1 MTYFVRTFASRPV
14 FRLIVSHCGSRRV
27 ACTSRFSSQRS
38 SQRLEWNLTLEVR
51 VSLSPRA
58 AIGPPRR
65 RYGPSRTLER
75 SGRTQHG
82 NGSEAPLARI
92 VTECACGHGS
102 NRVIELAYNVN
113 QANTGDWRG
122 GGRDADPLLAIER
135 RLRDRTGVMAERAA
149 TKSRKGGTTAAG
161 SSWIPEDKRLSKVFF
176 KTEICVTYVPSR
188 QTRAPVAVRRRAN
201 GAPECV

>member
-65 RYGPSRTLER
+65 RCGPSRTLER

-102 NRVIELAYNVN
+102 NRVIELAYNLN

-122 GGRDADPLLAIER
+122 GGRDADPLSCYRKASSGPHGRHGRARSHKKPEGRHNSR
-135 RLRDRTGVMAERAA
+135 RIILDSGRQ
-149 TKSRKGGTTAAG
+149 
-161 SSWIPEDKRLSKVFF
+161 
-176 KTEICVTYVPSR
+176 KTQQSLF
-188 QTRAPVAVRRRAN
+188 
-201 GAPECV
+201 